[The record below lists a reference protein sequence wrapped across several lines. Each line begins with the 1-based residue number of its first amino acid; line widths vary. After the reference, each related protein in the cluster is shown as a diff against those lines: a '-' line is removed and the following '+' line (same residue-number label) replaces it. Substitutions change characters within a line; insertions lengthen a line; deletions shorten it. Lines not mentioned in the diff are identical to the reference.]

1 MEFPPPPPPPPPAL
15 QIIDFHLSS
24 TMLMVG
30 TQAGWQQV
38 IIVGKFT
45 SPKSVEDK
53 NKSKD
58 NQQINPLTLGVSR
71 VIGKNLKLKLSERIT
86 A

>member
-1 MEFPPPPPPPPPAL
+1 
-15 QIIDFHLSS
+15 
-24 TMLMVG
+24 MVG

-45 SPKSVEDK
+45 SPKLKKRTNRKTREF
-53 NKSKD
+53 
-58 NQQINPLTLGVSR
+58 QQINPLTLGVSR